1 MWKCIFGLV
10 AQSRLVFNNQSSSA
24 PCGSN
29 RSWAF
34 IQVSEQYP
42 EIDARYTSQANGRT
56 GRKQV
61 WSKKPEFII
70 TILPSLLR
78 VTAFPVNSDLSY
90 SIDCKHVSF
99 DWGYLPLHQTC
110 FLFNCEVSSIFQ
122 EWYDGRESGEDAE
135 KATWDRLRIES
146 RLEMHFHNVRLW
158 SHPAFLITGHPAK
171 VSQPKDPKD
180 FSSSAAVQPILQDFW
195 TLVLVFVELSKVNVA
210 AVAWG
215 LRNCKCNPPGSKNG
229 RRQFFLLQKD
239 WDLGRGSG
247 GRRKCRW
254 SLWSVRLLWI
264 GRAGICKQS
273 ECQRGQRW
281 ANSVFGTEY
290 EYEYYSGS

>member
-29 RSWAF
+29 RSRAF
-34 IQVSEQYP
+34 IQVSKQCP

-158 SHPAFLITGHPAK
+158 SHPAFLITCRPAK

-215 LRNCKCNPPGSKNG
+215 LRNYKCNPIKIQKWTTTIFSSSKRLGPGSGKWG
-229 RRQFFLLQKD
+229 E
-239 WDLGRGSG
+239 
-247 GRRKCRW
+247 
-254 SLWSVRLLWI
+254 
-264 GRAGICKQS
+264 A
-273 ECQRGQRW
+273 
-281 ANSVFGTEY
+281 
-290 EYEYYSGS
+290 